1 MQAAKLLE
9 EHAAAEEGEYG
20 HHLTDRWVDHMHQGV
35 YLDAAH
41 SMSAVAMLAPFIES
55 LFSAVFREIR
65 RREEKERPP
74 AAMDKRTRLSRD
86 LLWNPHLVLN
96 AREVNDDL
104 VKGIEELA
112 EATDLATHLPKDYLK
127 TLKALFTY
135 RNKMVHLG
143 FEWPVEERAK
153 FANAVVQQKWPTAWF
168 SQATSGGEPWIYY
181 MSSVFIEHC
190 LKTIDGILIGIGAYL
205 RDQEAAD
212 GK

>member
-1 MQAAKLLE
+1 MSDQNWLQNLYRGFSDRDLAQFLIEGLNLESQLIAIRSVLSRNEKAEAGYWQAAKLLE

-112 EATDLATHLPKDYLK
+112 
-127 TLKALFTY
+127 
-135 RNKMVHLG
+135 
-143 FEWPVEERAK
+143 
-153 FANAVVQQKWPTAWF
+153 
-168 SQATSGGEPWIYY
+168 
-181 MSSVFIEHC
+181 
-190 LKTIDGILIGIGAYL
+190 
-205 RDQEAAD
+205 
-212 GK
+212 